1 MKLKT
6 YKNSLNTIKDVK
18 YQDTILTKNYQ
29 VIFNNMCSERWLPP
43 WLSGKESAF
52 NSITGDLG
60 LIPGWGRS
68 SGGGPSNSLQYSCL
82 ENPMDRKGWQTTVH
96 KVAKSQTWLRR
107 LGMQWMILA
116 HSYIENICVNWGC
129 QLGYEYRALK
139 IVFISSNF
147 TFKSLS
153 WGNNLRFRYF

>member
-6 YKNSLNTIKDVK
+6 LKNSLNAIKDVK
-18 YQDTILTKNYQ
+18 YQYTILTKNYQ
-29 VIFNNMCSERWLPP
+29 MIFNNMWSEWWLPL

-52 NSITGDLG
+52 NSTTGDLG

-68 SGGGPSNSLQYSCL
+68 RGGGPSNSLQYSCL
-82 ENPMDRKGWQTTVH
+82 ENPMDRRGWRATVH
-96 KVAKSQTWLRR
+96 KVANSQNWLKW
-107 LGMQWMILA
+107 LSMQWMILA
-116 HSYIENICVNWGC
+116 HTYIENKCMNRGC
-129 QLGYEYRALK
+129 QLGYEYRDLQ

-153 WGNNLRFRYF
+153 WGNNLRSRYF